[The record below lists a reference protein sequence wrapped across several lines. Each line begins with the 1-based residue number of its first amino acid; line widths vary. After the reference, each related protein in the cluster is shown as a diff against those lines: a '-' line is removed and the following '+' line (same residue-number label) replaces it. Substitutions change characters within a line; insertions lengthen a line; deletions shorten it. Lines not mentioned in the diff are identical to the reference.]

1 MGAPENR
8 STPNN
13 PPAIGPKP
21 TSQRQNLSLQGQ
33 SLDLEASLDSTAPE
47 LNRSRPVGLDRQN
60 AFDHSDEI
68 EQPTQDD
75 ASHTADTQGIIDA
88 IGENTLLVTQFISE
102 LADRVKNLETS
113 VNETN

>member
-8 STPNN
+8 STPRD

-21 TSQRQNLSLQGQ
+21 APQRQDLSLHGK
-33 SLDLEASLDSTAPE
+33 SLVLETSSNSTAPE
-47 LNRSRPVGLDRQN
+47 LSRSRQAGLDRQN
-60 AFDHSDEI
+60 SFDHSDQV
-68 EQPTQDD
+68 EQPSNDD
-75 ASHTADTQGIIDA
+75 AHTADTQGIIDA